1 MHEIQAWA
9 RQGGGRKGDGN
20 GEVDGMDEWKSQE
33 SRDARKAGTA
43 FSRSSFLFARGKQ
56 NKSMKPN
63 QKPCG
68 KNSSELWGA
77 SWRVGGDMNSVTGI
91 CFPCF
96 RGRNSSRSPA
106 GPGAPSQAS
115 KGWICFKRAPLGCR
129 SGKGEGKQ
137 RE

>member
-1 MHEIQAWA
+1 MRYKPGHGREGEGRVVEMGKWM
-9 RQGGGRKGDGN
+9 GGTSGR
-20 GEVDGMDEWKSQE
+20 
-33 SRDARKAGTA
+33 ARKAGTV
-43 FSRSSFLFARGKQ
+43 FSRSSFVFARGKQ
-56 NKSMKPN
+56 NKSVKPN

-68 KNSSELWGA
+68 KNSSEPWGA
-77 SWRVGGDMNSVTGI
+77 SWRVGGNMNSVTGS
-91 CFPCF
+91 CFPCS

-115 KGWICFKRAPLGCR
+115 KGWICFKWAPLGCR